1 MKEIQ
6 KEEIKIGDLVEYRR
20 TWKRE
25 VEFLYDNWPNLK
37 VHATIK
43 EKFKIG
49 VIVSSEIGD
58 EFLTYDKIN
67 RYIRLEESE
76 NLEEII

>member
-25 VEFLYDNWPNLK
+25 YDNWPDLK